1 MVTRDFTVEMVF
13 LSENIVGILG
23 NVALLYHYL
32 FLHFTGYRL
41 RCTDLIVEH
50 LLVANS
56 LVMLSTGIPIT
67 MATFGWKHFL
77 NDIGCKLVCYI
88 HRVARGVSI
97 GTTCLLSVFQAITIS
112 PRNSRWAELR
122 VKAPKYI
129 GSSIFLCWML
139 QLLTNI
145 LFTLSVTV
153 HWSNINITQK
163 KDVGSCSIVIYDR
176 ITALLNAG
184 LLLFPDVSC
193 LGLMIWTSGFM
204 ILILYRHKHQIQHIH
219 RTNISPRSSAESK
232 ATQSILV
239 LVSTFVSLYTLSSL
253 FHMYLALSSNP
264 SWWLVTF
271 TAPITLC
278 FPTVSPY
285 ILMSHDRRVSKFFR
299 SRIRVR

>member
-1 MVTRDFTVEMVF
+1 MVIRDFTIEMVF
-13 LSENIVGILG
+13 LSETIVGILG
-23 NVALLYHYL
+23 NVFLLYHYL

-56 LVMLSTGIPIT
+56 LVLLSTGIPIT
-67 MATFGWKHFL
+67 MAAFVWKHFL
-77 NDIGCKLVCYI
+77 NDIGCKLVYYI

-112 PRNSRWAELR
+112 PRNSRWAELK
-122 VKAPKYI
+122 VKTPKYI
-129 GSSIFLCWML
+129 ESSIFLCWIL

-153 HWSNINITQK
+153 NWSNINITQI
-163 KDVGSCSIVIYDR
+163 KDVGSCSIIIYDR

-184 LLLFPDVSC
+184 LLLFPDVAC
-193 LGLMIWTSGFM
+193 LGLMVWASGFM
-204 ILILYRHKHQIQHIH
+204 VLILYRHKQQIRHIH
-219 RTNISPRSSAESK
+219 RTIHRSSAESR

-239 LVSTFVSLYTLSSL
+239 LVSTFVSLYTLSSI
-253 FHMYLALSSNP
+253 FHIYLSLSSNP
-264 SWWLVTF
+264 SWWLVIF
-271 TAPITLC
+271 IAPITLC

-299 SRIRVR
+299 SWIKAR